1 MFCPGVTDNDET
13 AYREEVIDLAVWCQ
27 DNNLS
32 LNVIKTKEMI
42 LDNRKKRTEH
52 APHRWGCSGAG

>member
-1 MFCPGVTDNDET
+1 LVTNNNET
-13 AYREEVIDLAVWCQ
+13 AYREEVIDLTMWCK

-42 LDNRKKRTEH
+42 VEKTGKGGLSPTH
-52 APHRWGCSGAG
+52 SHRWGCSGAG